1 METKEGE
8 NILTKSREFLSI
20 ERKKEKD
27 KLFAKTSFS
36 VPEYRKLMSLYSSTV
51 AEYGVDLDMMDRK
64 IFKQFFHTNFDLTE
78 DILLDQIFDFF
89 NHNVE
94 LDDNEIS
101 REEWIL
107 GFDVFLKGS
116 EEDLTKFCFYI
127 YDLNGDGYIS
137 KEEMM
142 TLMAGSMGLE
152 VDSDED
158 VRVR

>member
-8 NILTKSREFLSI
+8 NILTKSREFISI
-20 ERKKEKD
+20 ERKKEKP
-27 KLFAKTSFS
+27 FAKTSFS
-36 VPEYRKLMSLYSSTV
+36 VPEFRKLMSLYSSTV

-78 DILLDQIFDFF
+78 DILLDRIFDFF
-89 NHNVE
+89 NHNAE

-101 REEWIL
+101 REEWIV

-137 KEEMM
+137 KDEMM
-142 TLMAGSMGLE
+142 TLMAGSMGLD